1 MGEEPEGGALGGFDV
16 TDIEPVYQPI
26 FDLRDG
32 SVVGYEALARGR
44 GGNGLASPEALF
56 AAARAQGRVAEL
68 DRACRE
74 AALAGAV
81 AAGLGAPFCL
91 FVNADAGALEDDLP
105 GTPRAGFTLVME
117 VTERALTERPEP
129 LLRALT
135 ELRRLGW
142 GVALDDVG
150 ADSRSLALMPVLY
163 PDVIK
168 LDLRL
173 LDDRDPEDLA
183 RIVTAVGAEAEQRL
197 ATVLAEG
204 IDSELHLASAR
215 AAGATLGQGYLLGEP
230 APLPADLPSPGRGLR
245 LTSSGGV
252 PDNVVPYQRVTNWR
266 RPAEG
271 SADLAERAAA
281 LLSAQAATLGSTGLL
296 LAAAPGDEP
305 LPPAQLERY
314 ERLAEQ
320 IGFVGVLGGDAAGR
334 SDGLRGGR
342 MPDEDPLRGT
352 WTEVALGP
360 GYGACFVAREGEDGS
375 WRFATS
381 YDHETVVE
389 CAVVLMARMPSLSR
403 GPDRDGFA
411 ARGS

>member
-1 MGEEPEGGALGGFDV
+1 VLTLRFDAAS
-16 TDIEPVYQPI
+16 IEPVFQPI

-32 SVVGYEALARGR
+32 SIVGYEALARGR
-44 GGNGLASPEALF
+44 GDNGLSSPDSLF
-56 AAARAQGRVAEL
+56 AAAREQGRVGEL

-74 AALAGAV
+74 AALAGALEG
-81 AAGLGAPFCL
+81 GLGAPFSL
-91 FVNADAGALEDDLP
+91 FVNADAGALEDDIP
-105 GTPRAGFTLVME
+105 GMPRAGFTMIME

-135 ELRRLGW
+135 ELRRRGW

-173 LDDRDPEDLA
+173 LRDRTPEDVA

-204 IDSELHLASAR
+204 IDSEEQLALAR

-230 APLPADLPSPGRGLR
+230 APLPAELPAPGRGLR

-252 PDNVVPYQRVTNWR
+252 PDNAVPYQRVTNWR
-266 RPAEG
+266 RPARGPLE
-271 SADLAERAAA
+271 LAERAAA
-281 LLSAQAATLGSTGLL
+281 MLTSQAATMSETGLL
-296 LAAAPGDEP
+296 LASMPYDEP
-305 LPPAQLERY
+305 LPDDQLARY
-314 ERLAEQ
+314 VALSEA
-320 IGFVGVLGGDAAGR
+320 IGFVGVLGGGAAAAAGAI
-334 SDGLRGGR
+334 RGG
-342 MPDEDPLRGT
+342 PISASDLLRGT
-352 WTEVALGP
+352 WTEVVLGP
-360 GYGACFVAREGEDGS
+360 GFGACFVARQEEDGS
-375 WRFATS
+375 WDFATS

-389 CAVVLMARMPSLSR
+389 CAVVLMARMPSL
-403 GPDRDGFA
+403 A
-411 ARGS
+411 VA

>member
-1 MGEEPEGGALGGFDV
+1 MGNDPDGGVSGLRFDGSS
-16 TDIEPVYQPI
+16 IEPVFQPI

-32 SVVGYEALARGR
+32 SIVGYEALARGR
-44 GGNGLASPEALF
+44 GGAPRSPDALF
-56 AAARAQGRVAEL
+56 DLARAEGRVAEL

-74 AALAGAV
+74 AALEGAIAG
-81 AAGLGAPFCL
+81 GLAAPFSL
-91 FVNADAGALEDDLP
+91 FVNADATALEDDVP
-105 GTPRAGFTLVME
+105 GTPRGGFTLVME

-135 ELRRLGW
+135 ELRRRGW
-142 GVALDDVG
+142 GIALDDVG

-173 LDDRDPEDLA
+173 LDEREPEDVA

-204 IDSELHLASAR
+204 IDSEEHLATAR

-230 APLPADLPSPGRGLR
+230 SPLPDELNAPKRPLR

-252 PDNVVPYQRVTNWR
+252 PDNAVPYARVTNWR
-266 RPAEG
+266 RPDEG
-271 SADLAERAAA
+271 TWELAERAAG
-281 LLSAQAATLGSTGLL
+281 LLSRQAAALGETGLL
-296 LAAAPGDEP
+296 LAALPDGTDPPPG
-305 LPPAQLERY
+305 QVERY
-314 ERLAEQ
+314 AVLAER
-320 IGFVGVLGGDAAGR
+320 IGFVGVLGGGAAE
-334 SDGLRGGR
+334 SNNAIRGG
-342 MPDEDPLRGT
+342 PLQAGDALHGT

-360 GYGACFVAREGEDGS
+360 GYGACFVASRGENGT

-381 YDHETVVE
+381 YDRATVVE
-389 CAVVLMARMPSLSR
+389 CAVVLMARMPSL
-403 GPDRDGFA
+403 DA
-411 ARGS
+411 

>member
-1 MGEEPEGGALGGFDV
+1 MEVQGIPEDGALAIFDAAN
-16 TDIEPVYQPI
+16 IEPVYQPI

-44 GGNGLASPEALF
+44 GGDGPSSPEALF
-56 AAARAQGRVAEL
+56 AAAREHGRVSEL

-81 AAGLGAPFCL
+81 DGGLGAPFCL

-105 GTPRAGFTLVME
+105 GTPPGGFTLVIE

-173 LDDRDPEDLA
+173 LREREPEDVA

-204 IDSELHLASAR
+204 IDSEEQLAVAR
-215 AAGATLGQGYLLGEP
+215 AAGATVGQGYLLGEP
-230 APLPADLPSPGRGLR
+230 APLPDALPSTGRGLR

-266 RPAEG
+266 RPALG

-281 LLSAQAATLGSTGLL
+281 ILSAQAAKLGETGLL
-296 LAAAPGDEP
+296 LAATPGDGP
-305 LPPAQLERY
+305 VRPAQLARY
-314 ERLAEQ
+314 VALAEE
-320 IGFVGVLGGDAAGR
+320 IGFVGILGGGATGLGE
-334 SDGLRGGR
+334 GLRGG
-342 MPDEDPLRGT
+342 PLPEDDPLRGT

-360 GYGACFVAREGEDGS
+360 GYGACFVARPEDDGR

-389 CAVVLMARMPSLSR
+389 CAVVLMARMPSLAT
-403 GPDRDGFA
+403 A
-411 ARGS
+411 A

>member
-1 MGEEPEGGALGGFDV
+1 MGHEPEDGALGIFDAAN
-16 TDIEPVYQPI
+16 IEPVYQPI

-32 SVVGYEALARGR
+32 SVVGYEALARGK
-44 GGNGLASPEALF
+44 GGNGPASPEALF
-56 AAARAQGRVAEL
+56 AAARELGRVAEL

-74 AALAGAV
+74 AALAGAI
-81 AAGLGAPFCL
+81 AGGLGAPFCL

-105 GTPRAGFTLVME
+105 GTPPGGFTLVME

-135 ELRRLGW
+135 ELRRMGW

-173 LDDRDPEDLA
+173 LRDRDPEDVA
-183 RIVTAVGAEAEQRL
+183 RIVTAVGAEAEKRL

-204 IDSELHLASAR
+204 IDSEEQLATAR

-230 APLPADLPSPGRGLR
+230 APLPDELPNPGRGLR

-252 PDNVVPYQRVTNWR
+252 PENVVPFQRVTNWR
-266 RPAEG
+266 RPASGTGE
-271 SADLAERAAA
+271 LAERAAA
-281 LLSAQAATLGSTGLL
+281 LLSAQATKLGSTGLL
-296 LAAAPGDEP
+296 LAAAPDDDP
-305 LPPAQLERY
+305 LPPAQLGRY
-314 ERLAEQ
+314 EHLAAE
-320 IGFVGVLGGDAAGR
+320 IGFVAVLGGGAAEHAE
-334 SDGLRGGR
+334 SIRGGAL
-342 MPDEDPLRGT
+342 PADDPLRGT

-360 GYGACFVAREGEDGS
+360 GYGACFVARRDDDGS

-389 CAVVLMARMPSLSR
+389 CAVVLMARMPSL
-403 GPDRDGFA
+403 A
-411 ARGS
+411 AVA

>member
-1 MGEEPEGGALGGFDV
+1 MN
-16 TDIEPVYQPI
+16 IEPVYQPI

-44 GGNGLASPEALF
+44 GGNGLASPETLF
-56 AAARAQGRVAEL
+56 AAAREHGRVAEL

-81 AAGLGAPFCL
+81 EGGLGAPFCL
-91 FVNADAGALEDDLP
+91 FVNADARALEDDIP

-135 ELRRLGW
+135 ELRRMGW

-150 ADSRSLALMPVLY
+150 GDSRSLALMPVLY

-173 LDDRDPEDLA
+173 LRDRDPQDVA
-183 RIVTAVGAEAEQRL
+183 RIVTAVGAEAEKRL

-204 IDSELHLASAR
+204 IDSEEQLATAR
-215 AAGATLGQGYLLGEP
+215 AAGASLGQGYLLGEP
-230 APLPADLPSPGRGLR
+230 APLPAQLPSPGRGLR

-252 PDNVVPYQRVTNWR
+252 PENVVPYQRVTNWR
-266 RPAEG
+266 RPSLG
-271 SADLAERAAA
+271 SDALAERAAA
-281 LLSAQAATLGSTGLL
+281 LLSAQASELGSTGLL
-296 LAAAPGDEP
+296 LAAVSADDL
-305 LPPAQLERY
+305 LPAAQLERY
-314 ERLAEQ
+314 ARLVGE
-320 IGFVGVLGGDAAGR
+320 IGFVGVLGGGAA
-334 SDGLRGGR
+334 DHAEGLRGG
-342 MPDEDPLRGT
+342 PLPADDPLRGT

-360 GYGACFVAREGEDGS
+360 GYGACFVARRDDDGN

-389 CAVVLMARMPSLSR
+389 CAVVLMARMPSL
-403 GPDRDGFA
+403 A
-411 ARGS
+411 AA

>member
-1 MGEEPEGGALGGFDV
+1 MGYEPEPGALGIFDAAN
-16 TDIEPVYQPI
+16 IEPVYQPI
-26 FDLRDG
+26 VDLRDG
-32 SVVGYEALARGR
+32 SVVGYEALARGK
-44 GGNGLASPEALF
+44 GGNGLASPDALF
-56 AAARAQGRVAEL
+56 AAARELGRVAEL

-74 AALAGAV
+74 AALAGAIEG
-81 AAGLGAPFCL
+81 GLGAPFCL

-105 GTPRAGFTLVME
+105 DTPRSGFTLVME

-135 ELRRLGW
+135 ELRRMGW

-173 LDDRDPEDLA
+173 LRDREPEDVA
-183 RIVTAVGAEAEQRL
+183 RIVTAVGAEAEKRL

-204 IDSELHLASAR
+204 IDSEEQLATAR

-230 APLPADLPSPGRGLR
+230 APLPDELPSPGRGLR

-252 PDNVVPYQRVTNWR
+252 PENVVPFQRVTNWR

-271 SADLAERAAA
+271 SGELAERTAA
-281 LLSAQAATLGSTGLL
+281 LLSAQASQLGDTGLL
-296 LAAAPGDEP
+296 LAAVPDDDP
-305 LPPAQLERY
+305 LPPDQLARY
-314 ERLAEQ
+314 ERLAGA
-320 IGFVGVLGGDAAGR
+320 IGFVAVLGGGAADHADAI
-334 SDGLRGGR
+334 RGGTL
-342 MPDEDPLRGT
+342 PAGDPLRGT

-360 GYGACFVAREGEDGS
+360 GYGACFVARRADDGS

-389 CAVVLMARMPSLSR
+389 CAVVLMARMPSL
-403 GPDRDGFA
+403 A
-411 ARGS
+411 AAA